1 MDEADANVLKVLR
14 KSTMSSLSDAV
25 YSEIE
30 KAVDKDGIRNLKGT
44 ARDAVAFAVRKYNM
58 NHDSSNG
65 QFASSGAGGGSST
78 GANGDKNALASVANT
93 ADGIAKTYVEN
104 VKANQ
109 GKRATGEMLD
119 MGQAYEDG
127 LGHIE
132 DIKSH
137 IGSGN
142 YEGARDSL
150 NYAAK
155 ALDQSPVFAGHSK
168 DLRAMADYFG
178 TKAGGAQDFSNE
190 KMIANAAT
198 MYGTGSKQHLK
209 AVQRFTGKK

>member
-1 MDEADANVLKVLR
+1 MDEADANALKVLR
-14 KSTMSSLSDAV
+14 KSTLSSLPDALF
-25 YSEIE
+25 SEIE
-30 KAVDKDGIRNLKGT
+30 KAVDKDGIRNLSGT
-44 ARDAVAFAVRKYNM
+44 ARETVISAVRKYNM

-78 GANGDKNALASVANT
+78 GTSGGGGNSSNGDKNALASVANT

-137 IGSGN
+137 IGNGN
-142 YEGARDSL
+142 YEGARNSL

-155 ALDQSPVFAGHSK
+155 ALDQSPVFAGHAS
-168 DLRAMADYFG
+168 DLRGMADYY
-178 TKAGGAQDFSNE
+178 GAKIGN
-190 KMIANAAT
+190 
-198 MYGTGSKQHLK
+198 
-209 AVQRFTGKK
+209 GKK